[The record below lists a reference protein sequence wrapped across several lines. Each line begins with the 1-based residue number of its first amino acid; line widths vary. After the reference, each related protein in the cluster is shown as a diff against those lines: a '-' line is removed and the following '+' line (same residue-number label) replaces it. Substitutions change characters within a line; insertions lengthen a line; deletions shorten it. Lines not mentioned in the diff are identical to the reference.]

1 MFPTRNLREPETLS
15 PLQAGPVCT
24 HRCPVPVAD
33 QSRFKIAC
41 PRVKETLGSSVLR
54 SAAAGGAARTA
65 VKAPSRA
72 RALIG
77 RPAAARAG
85 VSGCRAKP
93 RPTARPRIQAPQ
105 VSLGAWFTCPRLEPR
120 TCAWELSRRV
130 GPGPAATW
138 GNFSPSTVRSRPG
151 GGREGA
157 GGRRHSLSL
166 PSSLCPPIVPQPL
179 QPARGERVPKVSPG
193 TARARG
199 GPGAG
204 CAELGAWGAPCLAP
218 SGRTRLGS
226 PGAHGPGALG
236 TGWALRGRLGRS
248 APREAHGLLSS
259 PWVLRFPRVCGRAAG
274 DSFVVSAYASGR
286 KGAEET
292 DRRAGS
298 GVEHRARDKQ
308 VGDGKVG
315 GVAQPLALKYRCRA
329 SLQPGDAK
337 GSFGWP
343 G

>member
-1 MFPTRNLREPETLS
+1 M
-15 PLQAGPVCT
+15 
-24 HRCPVPVAD
+24 
-33 QSRFKIAC
+33 
-41 PRVKETLGSSVLR
+41 
-54 SAAAGGAARTA
+54 
-65 VKAPSRA
+65 
-72 RALIG
+72 
-77 RPAAARAG
+77 
-85 VSGCRAKP
+85 
-93 RPTARPRIQAPQ
+93 
-105 VSLGAWFTCPRLEPR
+105 
-120 TCAWELSRRV
+120 

-166 PSSLCPPIVPQPL
+166 PSSLCPPTVPQPL
-179 QPARGERVPKVSPG
+179 QPAREERVPKVSPG

-204 CAELGAWGAPCLAP
+204 CAELRAWGAPCLAP

-248 APREAHGLLSS
+248 APREAHGFLSS

-298 GVEHRARDKQ
+298 VVEHRARDKQ

-315 GVAQPLALKYRCRA
+315 GVAQPLALKMQKAHLAGQDNLSLLTIWHSIPEGAGWCWNLQTLGWTGGSTPEAGGAGEGILRQSWTQLGAMISEFQA
-329 SLQPGDAK
+329 SVGGPSPICSWML
-337 GSFGWP
+337 
-343 G
+343 